1 MVSQI
6 RSINLKDCC
15 YITAHAWD
23 SISGSTL
30 RASWNKLLGCN
41 EECLSR
47 DEVEQ
52 WLADD
57 DTPLCETL
65 TDDEILEVVEKDE
78 NKNGDVSDKLN
89 EEGLSHSE
97 AYFSFKL
104 GFKWREQLK
113 EFSATQLMLVR
124 RIRGVS
130 AQKKLSSLKQKLITD
145 FYKICN
151 VHKVNLVLFQRS
163 AEKYNR
169 PY

>member
-1 MVSQI
+1 MVLQI
-6 RSINLKDCC
+6 KSINLKDCC

-30 RASWNKLLGCN
+30 RASWNKLLGYN

-47 DEVEQ
+47 DEVVQ

-65 TDDEILEVVEKDE
+65 TDYEILEVVEKDE
-78 NKNGDVSDKLN
+78 NKDGDVSDKPN
-89 EEGLSHSE
+89 EKGLSHSE

-124 RIRGVS
+124 RIRDVS

-145 FYKICN
+145 FYKI
-151 VHKVNLVLFQRS
+151 
-163 AEKYNR
+163 
-169 PY
+169 

>member
-41 EECLSR
+41 EECVNQSTDCDDDFTTLIEMFKKFKLSR

-65 TDDEILEVVEKDE
+65 ADDEILEVVEKDE

-124 RIRGVS
+124 RIRSVS
-130 AQKKLSSLKQKLITD
+130 AQKKLSSL
-145 FYKICN
+145 
-151 VHKVNLVLFQRS
+151 
-163 AEKYNR
+163 
-169 PY
+169 